1 MFGSSPKLIAA
12 YHVFHRLLAPRHPP
26 VALIILILV
35 YLSIFPSI
43 PYVIVNEP
51 QGYTLLSGFLCLI
64 HTRKAYFTF
73 VVRHIKPLCKEP
85 WRNTFGVLP
94 KTGCLQVKSE
104 LGNNP

>member
-64 HTRKAYFTF
+64 HTRKAGFTL
-73 VVRHIKPLCKEP
+73 VLRHIKPLIHIPGSNLVEVEGIEP
-85 WRNTFGVLP
+85 TTSSLQSWRSPN
-94 KTGCLQVKSE
+94 
-104 LGNNP
+104 